1 MKTIKRI
8 ILGLVILLVIV
19 VLVLWMMIDSLAK
32 AGVEKGGTYALGVD
46 TKVDTLSLSLLS
58 GQLTMNGLTIA
69 NPEGYKTE
77 HLMKSGRF
85 NLEIETGSV
94 FTDTVRIPRFE
105 LDGLDVNI
113 EQKLG
118 KSNVGEVMDNVKKR
132 SGSKEKGG
140 KEFDIDLLV
149 IRNVT
154 AHVQVLPIGGK
165 ASTLTIKVPLI
176 EMKNLTPEN
185 RKGIV
190 MSELIAKLFPA
201 IIGGVIDKG
210 KGVLPAGMTAD
221 LTRHV
226 EGLKKVFTLETG
238 KKVMETGG
246 KIIKDVG
253 KDLEGV
259 GKKLDDLFGG
269 KKK

>member
-1 MKTIKRI
+1 MKKVKRI
-8 ILGLVILLVIV
+8 ILGLVIVLVVVVIV
-19 VLVLWMMIDSLAK
+19 VWAMIDRIAK

-46 TKVDTLSLSLLS
+46 TKVDTLSLSVLS

-85 NLEIETGSV
+85 DLEVKTGSV
-94 FTDTVRIPRFE
+94 FTDTVRIPKFE

-118 KSNVGEVMDNVKKR
+118 KSNVGEVMDNV
-132 SGSKEKGG
+132 EKQSGG
-140 KEFDIDLLV
+140 KEEGGKELDIDSVV

-154 AHVQVLPIGGK
+154 AHVQVLPIGGE
-165 ASTLTIKVPLI
+165 ASTLTVKVPLI

-190 MSELIAKLFPA
+190 MRELIGKLFPA

-210 KGVLPAGMTAD
+210 KGVLPAGLTAD
-221 LTRHV
+221 LSQHV
-226 EGLKKVFTLETG
+226 DGLKKVFSLEAP
-238 KKVMETGG
+238 KKVMEAGE

-253 KDLEGV
+253 KDVEDV
-259 GKKLDDLFGG
+259 GKKLEGLL